1 MPDQWSADVR
11 LSDLENQFTCMVC
24 GKKGAEVRPDFD
36 WNTRL
41 RGKTM
46 REALTRAI
54 GDPRFVEAHPSG
66 KAVVI
71 GGANRKQTRNEPRDV
86 KRRMIEA

>member
-54 GDPRFVEAHPSG
+54 GGNPRFVEAQPSG
-66 KAVVI
+66 KEIV
-71 GGANRKQTRNEPRDV
+71 
-86 KRRMIEA
+86 